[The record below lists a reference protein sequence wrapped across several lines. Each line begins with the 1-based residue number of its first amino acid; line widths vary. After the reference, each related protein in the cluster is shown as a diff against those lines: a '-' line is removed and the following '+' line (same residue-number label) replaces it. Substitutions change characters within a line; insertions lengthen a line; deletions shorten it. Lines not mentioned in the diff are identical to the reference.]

1 MLVALRFPDNFR
13 LLVMA
18 CLSSPSYTL
27 NLNGAHFGY
36 FKGRRGLRQGDP
48 ISPLLFCLCME
59 YLTRIMNFATTQWYF
74 SKGDVQSIM
83 LILRAIATFSAA
95 SGLKVNPS
103 KSEVVF
109 SGVADELKYDI
120 TQVSGFQEEKIV
132 AKILSIGAR
141 KLSYAGRLVLIN
153 SVLNTLHNYWAS
165 IFLIP
170 KGVIKRIEAICRN
183 FLWSGESDYGRTP
196 SVSWY
201 GICCSKKEG
210 GLGIKNAGV
219 WNTASVGKLVN
230 WLHTKADR
238 LWVLWIDH
246 VYLKGAQW
254 DTYVPSPDSNWNLRN
269 ICRVKRLMEGGFQ
282 NSSWIATLGG
292 YSVGAGYQW
301 RKALN
306 TRAKLYQL
314 GFCMS
319 NRCVLCE
326 VMEETH
332 EHLFGDCVY
341 SSQVLDGM
349 EQWLCLRIS
358 GPMNHYSK
366 FQRKICRMAGTST
379 SQTSASG
386 SSSKDAAAL

>member
-1 MLVALRFPDNFR
+1 MLVALRFPENFR
-13 LLVMA
+13 LLVLA

-27 NLNGAHFGY
+27 NLNGANFGY

-59 YLTRIMNFATTQWYF
+59 YLTRNMNFATTQWYF

-83 LILRAIATFSAA
+83 LILRSIATYSAA
-95 SGLKVNPS
+95 SALKGNPS

-120 TQVSGFQEEKIV
+120 TQIVNKIRG
-132 AKILSIGAR
+132 IGAR

-170 KGVIKRIEAICRN
+170 KGVIKRIKAICRN
-183 FLWSGESDYGRTP
+183 FLCSGESDYGRTP
-196 SVSWY
+196 LVSWH

-230 WLHTKADR
+230 WLHIKADR

-254 DTYVPSPDSNWNLRN
+254 DTYVPSPDSNWNWRN

-282 NSSWIATLGG
+282 NSSWIATPGG
-292 YSVGAGYQW
+292 YSVGACYRLVDSEEGLKYSG
-301 RKALN
+301 KALP
-306 TRAKLYQL
+306 AGLLY
-314 GFCMS
+314 
-319 NRCVLCE
+319 V
-326 VMEETH
+326 
-332 EHLFGDCVY
+332 
-341 SSQVLDGM
+341 
-349 EQWLCLRIS
+349 
-358 GPMNHYSK
+358 K
-366 FQRKICRMAGTST
+366 
-379 SQTSASG
+379 
-386 SSSKDAAAL
+386 